1 MTINDGK
8 GLWDKHGM
16 VSEIL
21 KKLEV
26 LADAKGTLRCGLIWD
41 ISNMVKALGDNL
53 KKDDEAHHAKVE
65 ELKRIISQHE
75 EQEVKND
82 GTV

>member
-1 MTINDGK
+1 MIAEIN
-8 GLWDKHGM
+8 
-16 VSEIL
+16 

-53 KKDDEAHHAKVE
+53 KKDDAAQAEKVE
-65 ELKRIISQHE
+65 ELKRIIE
-75 EQEVKND
+75 RGQEAIENGAV
-82 GTV
+82 

>member
-8 GLWDKHGM
+8 GLWDKYGM
-16 VSEIL
+16 IAEIN

-53 KKDDEAHHAKVE
+53 KKDDAAQAAKVE
-65 ELKRIISQHE
+65 ELKRIIEHG
-75 EQEVKND
+75 QEAAEHGAV
-82 GTV
+82 

>member
-8 GLWDKHGM
+8 GLWDKYGM
-16 VSEIL
+16 IAEIN

-53 KKDDEAHHAKVE
+53 KKDEEAQNAKVE
-65 ELKRIISQHE
+65 ELKRIISQRE
-75 EQEVKND
+75 EVIENGAV
-82 GTV
+82 

>member
-8 GLWDKHGM
+8 GLWDKYGM
-16 VSEIL
+16 ISEIL

-53 KKDDEAHHAKVE
+53 KKDDEAQAAKVD
-65 ELKRIISQHE
+65 ELKRIIE
-75 EQEVKND
+75 RKQEATGN

>member
-53 KKDDEAHHAKVE
+53 KKDDEAQAAKVE
-65 ELKRIISQHE
+65 ELKRIIE
-75 EQEVKND
+75 KQEVKEN

>member
-8 GLWDKHGM
+8 GLWDKYGLI
-16 VSEIL
+16 SEIN

-53 KKDDEAHHAKVE
+53 KKDDEAQAAKVE
-65 ELKRIISQHE
+65 ELKGIIDSINRE
-75 EQEVKND
+75 GK
-82 GTV
+82 

>member
-8 GLWDKHGM
+8 GLWDKYGLI
-16 VSEIL
+16 SEIS

-53 KKDDEAHHAKVE
+53 KKDDEAHTAKVE
-65 ELKRIISQHE
+65 ELKRIIE
-75 EQEVKND
+75 KQEVKEN

>member
-8 GLWDKHGM
+8 GFWDKYGLI
-16 VSEIL
+16 SEIS
-21 KKLEV
+21 KKIEV

-53 KKDDEAHHAKVE
+53 KKDDEAQAAKVE
-65 ELKRIISQHE
+65 ELKRIIE
-75 EQEVKND
+75 KQEVTGN

>member
-8 GLWDKHGM
+8 GLWDKYGM
-16 VSEIL
+16 IAEIN

-53 KKDDEAHHAKVE
+53 KKDDEAQNAKVE
-65 ELKRIISQHE
+65 ELKRIIE
-75 EQEVKND
+75 RGQEATENGAV
-82 GTV
+82 

>member
-8 GLWDKHGM
+8 GLWDKYGM
-16 VSEIL
+16 IAEIN

-53 KKDDEAHHAKVE
+53 KKDDEAQAAKVE
-65 ELKRIISQHE
+65 ELKRIISQYE
-75 EQEVKND
+75 EPEVKND

>member
-8 GLWDKHGM
+8 GLWDKYGM
-16 VSEIL
+16 IADIN

-53 KKDDEAHHAKVE
+53 KKDEEAQNAKVE
-65 ELKRIISQHE
+65 ELKRIIIQRE
-75 EQEVKND
+75 EVIENGAV
-82 GTV
+82 

>member
-8 GLWDKHGM
+8 GLWDKYGM
-16 VSEIL
+16 IAEIN

-53 KKDDEAHHAKVE
+53 KKDDEAQDAKVE
-65 ELKRIISQHE
+65 ELKRIISQRE
-75 EQEVKND
+75 EPEVKND
-82 GTV
+82 GAV

>member
-8 GLWDKHGM
+8 GLWDKYGLI
-16 VSEIL
+16 SEIS
-21 KKLEV
+21 KKIEV

-41 ISNMVKALGDNL
+41 ISNMIKALGDNL
-53 KKDDEAHHAKVE
+53 KKDDEAQAAKVE
-65 ELKRIISQHE
+65 ELKRIIEHK
-75 EQEVKND
+75 QEVTGN

>member
-8 GLWDKHGM
+8 GLYDKYGLI
-16 VSEIL
+16 SEI
-21 KKLEV
+21 KTKMEV

-41 ISNMVKALGDNL
+41 ITNMVKALEGNL
-53 KKDDEAHHAKVE
+53 KKDDEAQNAKVE
-65 ELKRIISQHE
+65 ELKRIIEHK
-75 EQEVKND
+75 QEVVDD

>member
-8 GLWDKHGM
+8 GLWDKYGLI
-16 VSEIL
+16 SEI
-21 KKLEV
+21 KTKMEV

-41 ISNMVKALGDNL
+41 ITNMLKALEGNL
-53 KKDDEAHHAKVE
+53 KKDDEAQASKVE
-65 ELKRIISQHE
+65 ELKRIIEQ
-75 EQEVKND
+75 QEVTGN

>member
-8 GLWDKHGM
+8 GLWDKYGLI
-16 VSEIL
+16 SEIS
-21 KKLEV
+21 KKIEV

-53 KKDDEAHHAKVE
+53 KKDDEAHSAKVE
-65 ELKRIISQHE
+65 ELKRIISQYE
-75 EQEVKND
+75 ESEVKKD

>member
-8 GLWDKHGM
+8 GLLDKYGM
-16 VSEIL
+16 LSEIS

-41 ISNMVKALGDNL
+41 ISNMVKTLGDGL
-53 KKDDEAHHAKVE
+53 KKGDEEHNAKVE
-65 ELKRIISQHE
+65 ELKHIIRQY
-75 EQEVKND
+75 EQPEVKKD

>member
-8 GLWDKHGM
+8 GLWDKYGLI
-16 VSEIL
+16 SEIS
-21 KKLEV
+21 KKIEV

-53 KKDDEAHHAKVE
+53 KKDDEAHTAKVE
-65 ELKRIISQHE
+65 ELKRIIEQ
-75 EQEVKND
+75 QEVTGN

>member
-8 GLWDKHGM
+8 GLWDKYGM
-16 VSEIL
+16 IAEIN

-53 KKDDEAHHAKVE
+53 KKDDEAQNAKVE
-65 ELKRIISQHE
+65 ELKRIINQRE
-75 EQEVKND
+75 EPEVIEN
-82 GTV
+82 GAV

>member
-8 GLWDKHGM
+8 GLWDKYGLI
-16 VSEIL
+16 SEI
-21 KKLEV
+21 KTKLEV

-41 ISNMVKALGDNL
+41 ITNMVKALEGNL
-53 KKDDEAHHAKVE
+53 KKDDEAHSAKVE
-65 ELKRIISQHE
+65 ELKRIIEHK
-75 EQEVKND
+75 QEVVDD

>member
-41 ISNMVKALGDNL
+41 ISNMVKALDDNL
-53 KKDDEAHHAKVE
+53 KKDDEAHNAKVE
-65 ELKRIISQHE
+65 EFKRIISQYE
-75 EQEVKND
+75 EPEVKND

>member
-41 ISNMVKALGDNL
+41 ISNMIKALGDNL
-53 KKDDEAHHAKVE
+53 KKDDEAHTAKVE
-65 ELKRIISQHE
+65 ELKRIIE
-75 EQEVKND
+75 KQEVTDN

>member
-8 GLWDKHGM
+8 GLWDKYGL

-53 KKDDEAHHAKVE
+53 KKDDEAHTAKVE
-65 ELKRIISQHE
+65 ELKRIIE
-75 EQEVKND
+75 KQEVTDN

>member
-8 GLWDKHGM
+8 GLWDKYGLI
-16 VSEIL
+16 SEIK

-41 ISNMVKALGDNL
+41 VATAIKALEDNL
-53 KKDDEAHHAKVE
+53 RAEDKARANEKSE
-65 ELKRIISQHE
+65 
-75 EQEVKND
+75 
-82 GTV
+82 

>member
-1 MTINDGK
+1 LTINDGK
-8 GLWDKHGM
+8 GLWDKYGM

-53 KKDDEAHHAKVE
+53 KKDDAAQAAKVE
-65 ELKRIISQHE
+65 ELKRIIE
-75 EQEVKND
+75 RGQEATENGAV
-82 GTV
+82 

>member
-1 MTINDGK
+1 MIAEIN
-8 GLWDKHGM
+8 
-16 VSEIL
+16 

-53 KKDDEAHHAKVE
+53 KKDDEAQNAKVE
-65 ELKRIISQHE
+65 ELKRIINQRE
-75 EQEVKND
+75 EPEVIEN
-82 GTV
+82 GAV

>member
-8 GLWDKHGM
+8 GLWDKYGLI
-16 VSEIL
+16 SEIS
-21 KKLEV
+21 KKIEV
-26 LADAKGTLRCGLIWD
+26 LADAKGVLRCGLIWD

-53 KKDDEAHHAKVE
+53 KKDDEAHTAKVE
-65 ELKRIISQHE
+65 ELKRIIEHK
-75 EQEVKND
+75 QEVKEN

>member
-53 KKDDEAHHAKVE
+53 KKDDEAHNAKVE

-82 GTV
+82 GAV